1 MKRLIRASF
10 ETEVANYF
18 ERQAG
23 ICIDDYRNETTR
35 SFDRKRSMINLD
47 WDSIPKAKQREIQQ
61 VANMHYS
68 PYNLIDNGAWMKAI
82 VKD

>member
-23 ICIDDYRNETTR
+23 IYIDDYRNEDTR
-35 SFDRKRSMINLD
+35 SFDKKRSMINLD
-47 WDSIPKAKQREIQQ
+47 WDSIPKTKQREIQQ
-61 VANMHYS
+61 AVAMHYS
-68 PYNLIDNGAWMKAI
+68 PYKLIDNGAWMKAI